1 MFASDAIHSLMEYV
15 PSGSVA
21 DCLHKYG
28 KFDAQI
34 ARSFIGQILT
44 GLAYLHGSGII
55 HRVCIFFRIW
65 IYASDINK
73 FLGFEN
79 GEHPRRSNWHLQDI
93 RLRYFEANSR
103 YH

>member
-55 HRVCIFFRIW
+55 H
-65 IYASDINK
+65 
-73 FLGFEN
+73 
-79 GEHPRRSNWHLQDI
+79 
-93 RLRYFEANSR
+93 
-103 YH
+103 